1 MNGSTSLG
9 RAPVALEVFGWYA
22 ARMNLVSLD
31 FSLDGYPDVHVS
43 EGQVVRGVIR
53 GGKLHVTV
61 AAQDETSVSS
71 GASQAFV
78 TKWSGQGRLL
88 TTDQMGE
95 DARLAALTAKHVH

>member
-1 MNGSTSLG
+1 MNGSTSLC
-9 RAPVALEVFGWYA
+9 RAPVAVEVFGWYA
-22 ARMNLVSLD
+22 TLMNLVSLD
-31 FSLDGYPDVHVS
+31 FSLDGYPDVYVS

-88 TTDQMGE
+88 TADQIGE